1 MKARPLIVSS
11 FALLALTGLA
21 APAAAVPSRNVFPAT
36 CDGEEV
42 TVTETGG
49 ASFWLDGQHYL
60 LTSITVR
67 PAAGGDPVF
76 SKIYGQRTGLGD
88 ETIACTATV
97 VVEGTALTA
106 DVMAVAVP

>member
-1 MKARPLIVSS
+1 
-11 FALLALTGLA
+11 
-21 APAAAVPSRNVFPAT
+21 VFPAT

-60 LTSITVR
+60 LTSITVDT
-67 PAAGGDPVF
+67 AGGDPVF
-76 SKIYGQRTGLGD
+76 SKTYGQRTGLGD

-97 VVEGTALTA
+97 VVEGTAFTA